1 MWPESTESR
10 GSRIVAGCLSWFSRK
25 HRAWRIEAI
34 KMAEGTVKWFDAS
47 KGFGFITPNDG
58 SPDVFAHFSS
68 IEGSGY
74 RELIEGQKVNFESE
88 QGPKGQQAKSVR
100 AL

>member
-1 MWPESTESR
+1 
-10 GSRIVAGCLSWFSRK
+10 
-25 HRAWRIEAI
+25 
-34 KMAEGTVKWFDAS
+34 MAEGTVKWFDAS
-47 KGFGFITPNDG
+47 KGFGFITPSDG

-74 RELIEGQKVNFESE
+74 RELTEGQKVSFESE
-88 QGPKGQQAKSVR
+88 QGQKGPQAKNVR

>member
-1 MWPESTESR
+1 
-10 GSRIVAGCLSWFSRK
+10 
-25 HRAWRIEAI
+25 
-34 KMAEGTVKWFDAS
+34 MAEGTVKWFDTA
-47 KGFGFITPNDG
+47 KGFGFISPADG

-74 RELIEGQKVNFESE
+74 KELTEGQKVSFESE
-88 QGPKGQQAKSVR
+88 QGPKGQQAKNVR